1 MSKNQYLLSRAY
13 QLFVGEL
20 NLGLWK
26 RLYLNSEHYYL
37 RKKLLAI
44 KYLYEGKST
53 KEVSRLLQCSEK
65 KLSQWIDKFLI
76 YGLEGLIFSS
86 ENHLQKQRN
95 NRTCKLHETPI
106 DWGLW
111 QYIYDNCGKEYQKK
125 RLLAIRYLYEG
136 KSRRETSN
144 LLNCNYKTL
153 SNWIDK
159 FISGGL
165 EKLIEPVSR
174 D

>member
-1 MSKNQYLLSRAY
+1 MNQYLLSRAY

-26 RLYLNSEHYYL
+26 KLYLNSEHHYL

-53 KEVSRLLQCSEK
+53 KEVSKSLQCSEK
-65 KLSQWIDKFLI
+65 KLSQWIDKYLI

-86 ENHLQKQRN
+86 ENYLQKQRK
-95 NRTCKLHETPI
+95 NRTCKLHEI
-106 DWGLW
+106 HLDWGLW
-111 QYIYDNCGKEYQKK
+111 QYIYENSKKEYQKK

-136 KSRRETSN
+136 KSRRETSD

-165 EKLIEPVSR
+165 EKLIEPISR

>member
-1 MSKNQYLLSRAY
+1 MNQYLLSRAY

-20 NLGLWK
+20 NLVLWK
-26 RLYLNSEHYYL
+26 ELYLNSDHHYL

-53 KEVSRLLQCSEK
+53 KEVSKLVHCSEK
-65 KLSQWIDKFLI
+65 KLSQWIDKFLMN
-76 YGLEGLIFSS
+76 GLEDLIYSP
-86 ENHLQKQRN
+86 ENNLHKKQK
-95 NRTCKLHETPI
+95 NRTCKLHEI
-106 DWGLW
+106 ILDWGSW
-111 QYIYDNCGKEYQKK
+111 QYIYDNCEKEYQRK

-136 KSRRETSN
+136 KSRRETSD

-165 EKLIEPVSR
+165 EKLIEPISR